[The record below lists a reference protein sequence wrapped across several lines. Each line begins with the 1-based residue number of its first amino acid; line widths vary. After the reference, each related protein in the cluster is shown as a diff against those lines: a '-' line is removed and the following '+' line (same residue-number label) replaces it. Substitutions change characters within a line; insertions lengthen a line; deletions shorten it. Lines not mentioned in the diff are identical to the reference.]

1 MDRPAPR
8 TEELRRLHAT
18 LDRLLR
24 RMTRRLPGSPR
35 EMQMDA
41 GAAIAMLYD
50 LEVPNRAGL
59 SATLAGLLR
68 ELGQRRPDVLRH
80 VVVLE
85 SSVAQIGDLLAGS
98 REDTGG
104 EGAP

>member
-1 MDRPAPR
+1 MDRPTPSP
-8 TEELRRLHAT
+8 ENLRRLHAT

-41 GAAIAMLYD
+41 SAAIALLYD
-50 LEVPNRAGL
+50 VEAPNRAGL
-59 SATLAGLLR
+59 SATLAALVR
-68 ELGQRRPDVLRH
+68 ELGQRRPDLLRH

-85 SSVAQIGDLLAGS
+85 SSVAQIGDLLAEP
-98 REDTGG
+98 REGPAG
-104 EGAP
+104 EPPV